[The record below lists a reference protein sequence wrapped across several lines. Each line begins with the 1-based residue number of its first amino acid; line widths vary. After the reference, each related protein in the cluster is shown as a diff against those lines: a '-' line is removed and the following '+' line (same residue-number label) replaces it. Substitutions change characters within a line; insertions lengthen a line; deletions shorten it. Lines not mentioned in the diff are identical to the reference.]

1 MTSSSTTILWREDL
15 VQDTVHSLIIMYCI
29 TLPYSLFV
37 GGPLAYLSGTQA
49 RHSTSKFDP
58 KWRIQE
64 RQIPPLN
71 GVTYYKSCP

>member
-1 MTSSSTTILWREDL
+1 
-15 VQDTVHSLIIMYCI
+15 MYR
-29 TLPYSLFV
+29 YAAFV
-37 GGPLAYLSGTQA
+37 VKVKVRPLAYLSGTQA
-49 RHSTSKFDP
+49 RHSTSKLDP